1 MIMLK
6 MERRNTKML
15 IVNSQKVKSSFDNC
29 PFDECEAVFISVS
42 KSSDNCYF
50 HNTICGDVIEDNVM
64 TIQTSKIMLNNSMR
78 RFRNCNIYCSRT
90 KLEHP
95 RQVSEDRSEY

>member
-29 PFDECEAVFISVS
+29 PFDECKVVAVFISVS

-64 TIQTSKIMLNNSMR
+64 TIQTSKIMLKNNR
-78 RFRNCNIYCSRT
+78 LRT
-90 KLEHP
+90 TM
-95 RQVSEDRSEY
+95 SNTF